1 MKIKQSFLL
10 IFLVLAQIGFT
21 QIVASKN
28 KFIIENISIEGN
40 SKSNDYV
47 ILENLSYAIG
57 DTLSEEEINTGIEN
71 LKSLEIFSTVRL
83 QPRAGSE
90 AGKLHLIISVEERYW
105 PHLRFKGGFSELD
118 GWFVTP
124 ISLNLDNILGMGN
137 FMDLGLTFG
146 DRVTRL
152 DLNYIN
158 PNIFDSDLDFY
169 FNFYAHNQEI
179 LHYIEGKKI
188 IQNVPQGGIDLG
200 FKARQGFFKAFKFGI
215 SSYTINADSV
225 AKMDGKD
232 FVDFT
237 PDVASYVGQPWKAA
251 AFNVSFNLDK
261 RDQAY
266 YPAKGWWLG
275 ARFTQA
281 ARQLGS
287 QIKFTRFIFDARAYH
302 TLFAKVVVA
311 GRFKLGVISNEAPF
325 WEKFYLGGPNSLR
338 GFSDRSLSPSG
349 GGDRLYQAGVELR
362 FPITAKHYPQHFL
375 SGVLFLDSG
384 ANLPADQKID
394 LSSLYNSA
402 GFGLRFRLSFLGIVR
417 MDLAYPLDAGESKL
431 QFSLGHTF

>member
-1 MKIKQSFLL
+1 MKIIQSFLL
-10 IFLVLAQIGFT
+10 IFLFLAQIGFT
-21 QIVASKN
+21 QIVALKN

-40 SKSNDYV
+40 SKSGDYV
-47 ILENLSYAIG
+47 ILENLPYAIG
-57 DTLSEEEINTGIEN
+57 DTLSEEEINSGIEN
-71 LKSLEIFSTVRL
+71 LKSLEIFSAVRL

-118 GWFVTP
+118 GWSVTP
-124 ISLNLDNILGMGN
+124 ISLNLDNIFGMGN
-137 FMDLGLTFG
+137 FTDLGLTFG

-169 FNFYAHNQEI
+169 FSFYAHNQEI
-179 LHYIEGKKI
+179 LHYIEGQRI

-225 AKMDGKD
+225 ARVGGKD

-237 PDVASYVGQPWKAA
+237 PNVAFYVGQPWKAA
-251 AFNVSFNLDK
+251 AFTVSFNLDK

-266 YPAKGWWLG
+266 YPANGWWLG

-302 TLFAKVVVA
+302 TLFAQVVLA
-311 GRFKLGVISNEAPF
+311 GRVKMGVISDEAPF

-349 GGDRLYQAGVELR
+349 GGDRLYQAGIELR

-375 SGVLFLDSG
+375 SGVIFLDSG
-384 ANLPADQKID
+384 ANLPAGQQID
-394 LSSLYNSA
+394 LNSLYNSA
-402 GFGLRFRLSFLGIVR
+402 GFGLRFRLPFLGIVR
-417 MDLAYPLDAGESKL
+417 MDLAYPLDAGEGKL

>member
-1 MKIKQSFLL
+1 MKILQSILL
-10 IFLVLAQIGFT
+10 IFLAWAQIGFT
-21 QIVASKN
+21 QTAASKN
-28 KFIIENISIEGN
+28 KFIIEDISIEGN
-40 SKSNDYV
+40 SKSSNYV
-47 ILENLSYAIG
+47 IFENLPYAVG
-57 DTLSEEEINTGIEN
+57 DTLSEDEINTGIEQ
-71 LKSLEIFSTVRL
+71 LKSLEIFSNVRM

-137 FMDLGLTFG
+137 FTDLGLTFG

-152 DLNYIN
+152 DFNYIN

-169 FNFYAHNQEI
+169 FSFYVHNQEI
-179 LHYIEGKKI
+179 LHYIEGQRI

-215 SSYTINADSV
+215 SSYTVNADSV
-225 AKMDGKD
+225 ARVGGKD

-237 PDVASYVGQPWKAA
+237 PDVAFYVGQPWKAA

-302 TLFAKVVVA
+302 TLFAKVVLA
-311 GRFKLGVISNEAPF
+311 GRVKMGIISNEAPF

-349 GGDRLYQAGVELR
+349 GGDRLYQAGIELR

-375 SGVLFLDSG
+375 SGVIFLDSG
-384 ANLPADQKID
+384 ANLPAGQQID

-402 GFGLRFRLSFLGIVR
+402 GFGLRFRLPFLGIIR
-417 MDLAYPLDAGESKL
+417 MDLAYPLDAGEGKL